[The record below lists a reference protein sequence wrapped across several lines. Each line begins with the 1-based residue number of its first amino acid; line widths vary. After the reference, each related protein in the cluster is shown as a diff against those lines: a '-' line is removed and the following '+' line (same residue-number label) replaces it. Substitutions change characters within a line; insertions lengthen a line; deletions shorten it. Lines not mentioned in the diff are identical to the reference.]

1 MNTITSHMWKVQT
14 SDVMDSKLIGTM
26 EFTMQEVKSLFFC
39 VCVCYG
45 IHTSGVCH
53 GSFLAEGYSSLVKVA
68 AKLF

>member
-26 EFTMQEVKSLFFC
+26 EFTMQEVKSLFFFL
-39 VCVCYG
+39 CVCYG